1 MGQCPYVALWPPLHL
16 AGFCF
21 IFQLLWW
28 GLGRQKTPRLYEN
41 TGMLGGNCSKLC
53 LCSSCLACL
62 YPGCV
67 ASGSL
72 GGAYSPGC
80 SESLG
85 EAFAPEKKKKAN
97 IVLNSHMRACFSLLF
112 AAPSGIIFL
121 RNHRYTGW
129 EYFFHLAVKKQPL
142 ECVTW
147 IGVVEAAA
155 GPWGRRLGHCTGP
168 L

>member
-1 MGQCPYVALWPPLHL
+1 MVFLEGQAAMGQCPYVALWPPLHL
-16 AGFCF
+16 AGFYF

-85 EAFAPEKKKKAN
+85 EAFAPEEKKKSKHC
-97 IVLNSHMRACFSLLF
+97 SEFTHESLFFF
-112 AAPSGIIFL
+112 AFRSPKWDYFLEKSPLHWMGIL
-121 RNHRYTGW
+121 
-129 EYFFHLAVKKQPL
+129 LPL
-142 ECVTW
+142 
-147 IGVVEAAA
+147 GS
-155 GPWGRRLGHCTGP
+155 
-168 L
+168 